1 MIKQPSICMMNNRC
15 YVSHNFKMVSQFK
28 EKLGIY
34 QLIIHFASAIV
45 TANPGLLYQAMPNS
59 SVITMQTEN
68 ANVFYDESGKALNVY
83 LLTAS

>member
-45 TANPGLLYQAMPNS
+45 TANPGLA
-59 SVITMQTEN
+59 
-68 ANVFYDESGKALNVY
+68 VFEALWEVGWN
-83 LLTAS
+83 LDS